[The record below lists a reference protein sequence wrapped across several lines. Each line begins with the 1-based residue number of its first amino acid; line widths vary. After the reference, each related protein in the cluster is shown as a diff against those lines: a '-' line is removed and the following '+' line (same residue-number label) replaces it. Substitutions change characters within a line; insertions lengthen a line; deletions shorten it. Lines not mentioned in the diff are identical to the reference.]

1 MSNAEADLALSQ
13 VQAAAYRKK
22 INAGS
27 WNDDYENLISQW
39 GEKAAGLRF
48 MHNNSSAHWRG
59 ISNNLALYSIVA
71 TTIASA
77 ASLVAGSIDDV
88 GAKDA
93 VLFTAGGIGLVTS
106 FIQSLKKFYNAD
118 EKAAEHGAIAKQFGS
133 FYRYVTMQMNMSRE
147 DRDPADILTA
157 YALKEYE
164 RLQQE
169 APPLS
174 GASITAFKAK
184 FMNGEQAV
192 PDVAEDKFVIHVTK
206 PPGPPESEIN
216 VIKETIKINDVVVKP
231 SVRDVEVGTSG
242 VELAESFE

>member
-1 MSNAEADLALSQ
+1 MSNPEADLALSQ
-13 VQAAAYRKK
+13 VQAAAYKKK

-48 MHNNSSAHWRG
+48 MHNNSSAYWRG

-71 TTIASA
+71 TTVASA

-133 FYRYVTMQMNMSRE
+133 FYRYITLQMGMSRE
-147 DRDPADILTA
+147 DRRPSDELADF
-157 YALKEYE
+157 ALKEYE

-169 APPLS
+169 ALPLRPADIKLYKKTFAKS
-174 GASITAFKAK
+174 VGAMPDNCRDDLSIAIYGRKS
-184 FMNGEQAV
+184 EI
-192 PDVAEDKFVIHVTK
+192 AEDAI
-206 PPGPPESEIN
+206 
-216 VIKETIKINDVVVKP
+216 
-231 SVRDVEVGTSG
+231 
-242 VELAESFE
+242 